1 MKQRRINPEIL
12 PYECSD
18 LLERMAQFVSLR
30 RRQIRWT
37 QADLAAKAEVGL
49 STVAQME
56 RGAPSV
62 QIGHWLKVFWALQEI
77 GRLSQLVDPASMD
90 PRGVADLLGELPK
103 RVQPRRKR

>member
-1 MKQRRINPEIL
+1 VKLRRIDPEIL

-18 LLERMAQFVSLR
+18 VLIRLAQFVSLR
-30 RRQIRWT
+30 RRQMRWT
-37 QADLAAKAEVGL
+37 QADLAVKADVGL

-62 QIGHWLKVFWALQEI
+62 QIGHWLKVFWALEEI

-90 PRGVADLLGELPK
+90 PKGVAELLGELPK